1 MIDYPKTIE
10 EARKYRYAIQ
20 TLNPAGEPYR
30 EKYCAY
36 EVMFGGSLHYYLQC
50 SRMNGYG
57 LSGLY
62 CKQHAGMIIWQNYN
76 A

>member
-10 EARKYRYAIQ
+10 EAREYRYNIWAG
-20 TLNPAGEPYR
+20 NPKGLAFVKER
-30 EKYCAY
+30 CAY
-36 EVMFGGSLHYYLQC
+36 KVPVSTLPSHQC
-50 SRMNGYG
+50 YRRDGHGPAN
-57 LSGLY
+57 LY